1 MRLFHFIDDDGQA
14 RLGARTG
21 TNSFIDLS
29 TRGLPGTLDA
39 LLREGIS
46 GLDAARGAI
55 QGGGPARALDAV
67 RLLPP
72 VLQPAKAFA
81 IGLNY
86 RDHAAESKFD
96 PPKNPVVFQRYP
108 SSWVAHGQP
117 IVRPH
122 ISTQFDYE
130 AEVVAVIGKA
140 GRYIAKEDAL
150 AHVAGYSLFND
161 GSVRDWQTRSGQWL
175 LGKNF
180 DASGSFGPEFVTAD
194 ELPPGASG
202 LRLQCRLNG
211 RVVQDANTRDMIFDV
226 ATLVSECSQAMAL
239 APGDLIITG
248 TPAGVGMA
256 RTPQLWMK
264 PGDVCEIELEGIGIL
279 RNTVM
284 DEAAGTRRVRAD

>member
-1 MRLFHFIDDDGQA
+1 MRLIHFSDDHSA
-14 RLGARTG
+14 PRLGARTG
-21 TNSFIDLS
+21 TDSFIDLKAL
-29 TRGLPGTLDA
+29 GLPDTLDA
-39 LLREGIS
+39 LLREGEA
-46 GLDAARGAI
+46 GLQAARAAI
-55 QGGGPARALDAV
+55 TRGGPARTLDGV

-86 RDHAAESKFD
+86 KDHAAESKFD
-96 PPKNPVVFQRYP
+96 PPMNPVVFQRYP

-140 GRYIAKEDAL
+140 GRYIGKEDAL
-150 AHVAGYSLFND
+150 SHVAGYSLFND

-180 DASGSFGPEFVTAD
+180 DASGGFGPEFVTAD

-226 ATLVSECSQAMAL
+226 ATLVAECSQAMAL

-248 TPAGVGMA
+248 TPSGVGLA
-256 RTPQLWMK
+256 RTPQLWMQ
-264 PGDVCEIELEGIGIL
+264 PGDVCEVELEGIGIL
-279 RNTVM
+279 RNTVV
-284 DEAAGTRRVRAD
+284 DEA

>member
-1 MRLFHFIDDDGQA
+1 MRLIHFADERGA
-14 RLGARTG
+14 PRLGARTG
-21 TNSFIDLS
+21 TDTFIDL
-29 TRGLPGTLDA
+29 TALGLPDTLDE
-39 LLREGIS
+39 LLREGDA
-46 GLDAARGAI
+46 GFDAARAAI
-55 QGGGPARALDAV
+55 HRGGHPRKLADV

-86 RDHAAESKFD
+86 MDHAAESQFD

-140 GRYIAKEDAL
+140 GRYIRKEDAL
-150 AHVAGYSLFND
+150 SHVAGYSLFND
-161 GSVRDWQTRSGQWL
+161 GSVRDWQTRSAQWL

-194 ELPPGASG
+194 EMPSGASG

-211 RVVQDANTRDMIFDV
+211 QVVQDANTRDMIFDV

-239 APGDLIITG
+239 TPGDIVITG
-248 TPAGVGMA
+248 TPSGVGLA
-256 RTPQLWMK
+256 RTPQLWMR
-264 PGDVCEIELEGIGIL
+264 PGDVCEVELEGLGIL
-279 RNTVM
+279 RNTVVDDQWDGM
-284 DEAAGTRRVRAD
+284 TSR

>member
-1 MRLFHFIDDDGQA
+1 MRLIHFADDHGA
-14 RLGARTG
+14 PRLGARTG
-21 TNSFIDLS
+21 ADTFIDL
-29 TRGLPGTLDA
+29 TALGLPSTLDA
-39 LLREGIS
+39 LLRDGEA
-46 GLDAARGAI
+46 GLAAARSGV
-55 QGGGPARALDAV
+55 QRGGPARTLSAV

-86 RDHAAESKFD
+86 KDHAAESQFD
-96 PPKNPVVFQRYP
+96 APMNPVVFQRYP

-140 GRYIAKEDAL
+140 GRYIRKEDAL
-150 AHVAGYSLFND
+150 SHVAGYSLFND
-161 GSVRDWQTRSGQWL
+161 GSVRDWQKRSGQWL

-180 DASGSFGPEFVTAD
+180 DASGGFGPEFVTAD

-211 RVVQDANTRDMIFDV
+211 QVVQDANTADMIFDV
-226 ATLVSECSQAMAL
+226 ATLVAECSQAMAL
-239 APGDLIITG
+239 APGDIIITG
-248 TPAGVGMA
+248 TPSGVGLA
-256 RTPQLWMK
+256 RTPPLWMRA
-264 PGDVCEIELEGIGIL
+264 GDVCEIELEGLGIL
-279 RNTVM
+279 RNTVV
-284 DEAAGTRRVRAD
+284 DET